1 MFCIGDAANPDLTFL
16 IFSSNV
22 PSLIYYSHI
31 PAIFVSLFLGLF
43 VFFKKRDLLIS
54 KVLLSLS
61 IMSSVLA
68 MLDLIIWTQ
77 SDSRIVVFLWALWFL
92 VFELVFI
99 LGLYFA
105 YVFFDKKDISIKT
118 KIVLGLLLLPTF
130 FIVPTSY
137 NLSGID
143 LSTCNAF
150 ENLYFSNFI
159 YLISAFFVLW
169 MVILSFLRYRKA
181 EEEFKKQILFV
192 SIGSFIFLSILS
204 ITSYF
209 GSVEYFSNNSIHSFD
224 IEQYGFFGMPI
235 FIGFLAYIIV
245 KYKAFN
251 IKLIGAQALVV
262 ALVILIGSQFFF
274 IQTDTNRILTAI
286 TLALAGGFG
295 IFLIRSIKAEAQRK
309 EELQLMSDKLAQ
321 SNDKL
326 QKLDNA
332 KSEFISI
339 ASHQLRTPLTAIKG
353 FISLLNEGA
362 YGNLDSKQSD
372 VLKKVYI
379 SNERLIALV
388 EDLLNISRIESGR
401 MEFKFDSC
409 QLTDLC
415 SELVDTFT
423 FKAKD
428 ANLYLDFKA
437 PENALPEVFVDRAKV
452 REVLSNLIDNAIKY
466 TPKGGV
472 SVRLERIFAE
482 DSKIENVNERGSVKI
497 IISDTGIGVPAEEI
511 PYLFS
516 KFSRGKDVSRLNV
529 SGTGLGLYVGRSM
542 IEANGGKIWLES
554 EGAGKGSRFIIEVPV
569 EQTPE
574 NLTRWS

>member
-1 MFCIGDAANPDLTFL
+1 
-16 IFSSNV
+16 
-22 PSLIYYSHI
+22 
-31 PAIFVSLFLGLF
+31 
-43 VFFKKRDLLIS
+43 
-54 KVLLSLS
+54 
-61 IMSSVLA
+61 
-68 MLDLIIWTQ
+68 
-77 SDSRIVVFLWALWFL
+77 
-92 VFELVFI
+92 
-99 LGLYFA
+99 
-105 YVFFDKKDISIKT
+105 
-118 KIVLGLLLLPTF
+118 
-130 FIVPTSY
+130 
-137 NLSGID
+137 
-143 LSTCNAF
+143 
-150 ENLYFSNFI
+150 
-159 YLISAFFVLW
+159 
-169 MVILSFLRYRKA
+169 
-181 EEEFKKQILFV
+181 
-192 SIGSFIFLSILS
+192 
-204 ITSYF
+204 
-209 GSVEYFSNNSIHSFD
+209 
-224 IEQYGFFGMPI
+224 
-235 FIGFLAYIIV
+235 
-245 KYKAFN
+245 
-251 IKLIGAQALVV
+251 LVV

-437 PENALPEVFVDRAKV
+437 PENALPEAFIDRAKV